1 MKATPLGLASAL
13 QYYLSAKSGRL
24 LRLWMKENLL
34 AFFYCGFFRKFIR
47 FVFYFLWI
55 LSVQLTLVCTVASLE
70 ALSMIFFDAETK
82 VFGTNIFLQQTSA
95 DLISGI
101 TFYCFVQSG
110 ETFTLKEN
118 THTRT
123 YTHNTH
129 IHTHTHTMGKQI
141 RNITINCVR

>member
-13 QYYLSAKSGRL
+13 QYYLSAKSGRIP
-24 LRLWMKENLL
+24 RMWMKENLL

-70 ALSMIFFDAETK
+70 VLSMIFFDAETK
-82 VFGTNIFLQQTSA
+82 VLGTNIFLQQTSA

-110 ETFTLKEN
+110 ETFTLKKKYAH
-118 THTRT
+118 THVHTQ
-123 YTHNTH
+123 
-129 IHTHTHTMGKQI
+129 HTHTHPYTHNG
-141 RNITINCVR
+141 